1 MGTAIRFT
9 KPKYLTLPDLT
20 PCSFFNVLYSS
31 PCMVCVSLQCS
42 QPVWSFTFICLSRMF
57 SPGWLT
63 WWIPSLLWILT
74 RNIPSA
80 KGTGLITFVI
90 TGTKYLTKKQHKTGR
105 VHFCLPGVSHMMAGR
120 ARRKEQR
127 LITLCLPSRNERERY
142 ECKHSA
148 RLVFFILSGTPTS
161 WMVLPTFQTD
171 LLSSVKFWEYPLIDM
186 ARSRSHWWV

>member
-9 KPKYLTLPDLT
+9 KPKYLTSPDLT

-31 PCMVCVSLQCS
+31 CMVCVSLQCS
-42 QPVWSFTFICLSRMF
+42 QPVWSFAFICLSRMF
-57 SPGWLT
+57 SPSWLS

-80 KGTGLITFVI
+80 RGTGLITFVI

-105 VHFCLPGVSHMMAGR
+105 VHFCLPGVSHVMAGR

-127 LITLCLPSRNERERY
+127 LITLCLPSRNERERWMQ
-142 ECKHSA
+142 A
-148 RLVFFILSGTPTS
+148 LSLSCLFYFVWDSNQLDGAAHIPDRS
-161 WMVLPTFQTD
+161 S
-171 LLSSVKFWEYPLIDM
+171 LLS
-186 ARSRSHWWV
+186 